1 MTRHAVR
8 VQAETSHTHAH
19 RIWKEIDRHRRVL
32 MMIALLFVP
41 CRLSAQTASDPEF
54 ECVMEAQQLV
64 KLASPVVGV
73 LAELAVDRG
82 DFVHKDQFLGKLED
96 SVEEASAAFAK
107 IKAAND
113 FPIASI
119 EARLQFL
126 RRKRERAEQLVARE
140 AASQA
145 ALDEAASDAKVAEQ
159 QLKEAELNLRLSQV
173 EAKRADAQ
181 LRQRT
186 LRSPIDGLVV
196 ERLLVPGEYRNEQ
209 SPILTLAEMD
219 PLRIEV
225 FVPIRY
231 YGQISVGSDAEIRP
245 EEPVGGVHT
254 AKVIIVDRV
263 MDAASATFGVRLK
276 LPNPEFRLP
285 AGVRCKVRFAREV
298 QRVKE

>member
-1 MTRHAVR
+1 M
-8 VQAETSHTHAH
+8 
-19 RIWKEIDRHRRVL
+19 IDRIQGQTETNHPLGHCISNDVGRLPRILVVF
-32 MMIALLFVP
+32 ALLSFVP
-41 CRLSAQTASDPEF
+41 CRASAEATPDPEF
-54 ECVMEAQQLV
+54 ECVVEAQQLV

-96 SVEEASAAFAK
+96 SVEEASAAFANV
-107 IKAAND
+107 KATND
-113 FPIASI
+113 FPIKSI

-159 QLKEAELNLRLSQV
+159 QLKEAELNLRLSQL
-173 EAKRADAQ
+173 ESRRADAQ

-219 PLRIEV
+219 PLRVEV
-225 FVPIRY
+225 FVPLRY
-231 YGQISVGSDAEIRP
+231 YNQVSVGSKAEIKP
-245 EEPVGGVHT
+245 DEPVGGAYAATVT
-254 AKVIIVDRV
+254 TVDRV
-263 MDAASATFGVRLK
+263 MDAASATFGVRLT
-276 LPNPEFRLP
+276 LPNPEFKLP
-285 AGVRCKVRFAREV
+285 AGVRCKVRFI
-298 QRVKE
+298 RVSQH